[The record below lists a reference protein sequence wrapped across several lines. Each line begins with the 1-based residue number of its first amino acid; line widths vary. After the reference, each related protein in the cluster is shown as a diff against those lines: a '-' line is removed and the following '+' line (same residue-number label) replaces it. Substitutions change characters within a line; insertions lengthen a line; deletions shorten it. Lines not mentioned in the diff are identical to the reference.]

1 MIVSKKLIQFPVNA
15 KVTDE
20 AKDLMSNLITDQSS
34 RYKVIDQFKS
44 HPWFTG
50 QSTLSLF
57 FSLSLLLSL
66 LFSVLSFSLINY
78 LPPPQL
84 KQSGN
89 NDNFRLI
96 VDCNHDLS
104 VKKIMSIIPTVTYF
118 LLFLLLRLIKSL
130 INRIAN

>member
-50 QSTLSLF
+50 QSTFLF
-57 FSLSLLLSL
+57 FSSSSLSLSLLLST
-66 LFSVLSFSLINY
+66 FSILSFSLINY

-84 KQSGN
+84 NESGN
-89 NDNFRLI
+89 RDNFLLI
-96 VDCNHDLS
+96 VDSNDFS
-104 VKKIMSIIPTVTYF
+104 VKKCQSFPLSITFCFSSYVE
-118 LLFLLLRLIKSL
+118 L
-130 INRIAN
+130 NH